1 MRTVGENSWKEVVA
15 AETDQLIRTVVL
27 WRDWNVAGPE
37 INLIT
42 LFWAGSSTAS
52 TLTTIPCHL
61 CVGTNLLNPRPI
73 DL

>member
-1 MRTVGENSWKEVVA
+1 MGTVDENWKGAVA
-15 AETDQLIRTVVL
+15 AETDRLIRTAVL

-42 LFWAGSSTAS
+42 VFGAGSST
-52 TLTTIPCHL
+52 TPTQTTIPCHL
-61 CVGTNLLNPRPI
+61 CVGTNLLNVRPI